1 MFSKDDLLQSF
12 PCVEEYEGCYF
23 FQHKLPKVTYN
34 YSLKSTENKD
44 LLVISEGV
52 IDRAFSVAVVEQA
65 PDSLSQGTTV
75 IFDISPNAYGFSHV
89 LVVPNTYHGSLKGR
103 LEGKRDNLYLCI
115 PIHRCEFSGGELES
129 EFKEMIQRMIPV
141 FRWGRSV
148 CPKIKVYFDNPE
160 TEAGTVEAGV
170 LMKFPTLLTE
180 IDNLNDVVN
189 GFVEV
194 TNYKGEVVEV
204 LSPSKEVF
212 TLIRNRKDEEV
223 LSHSQLV
230 EALSSFVLAG

>member
-1 MFSKDDLLQSF
+1 
-12 PCVEEYEGCYF
+12 
-23 FQHKLPKVTYN
+23 
-34 YSLKSTENKD
+34 
-44 LLVISEGV
+44 
-52 IDRAFSVAVVEQA
+52 
-65 PDSLSQGTTV
+65 
-75 IFDISPNAYGFSHV
+75 
-89 LVVPNTYHGSLKGR
+89 
-103 LEGKRDNLYLCI
+103 
-115 PIHRCEFSGGELES
+115 
-129 EFKEMIQRMIPV
+129 MIQRMIPV

-180 IDNLNDVVN
+180 IDNLNGVVN